1 MTLSHVDA
9 AGRAR
14 MVDVGNKPVTAR
26 VAVAEGTVRMSA
38 EAFAQV
44 RDAAAR
50 KGDVLGTAELA
61 GVMAAKRTSE
71 LVPLCHPVPLD
82 TVEVVAAP
90 LAEESAI
97 RITATVRATARTGV
111 EMEALVAVS
120 VACCTV
126 YDMIKAV
133 DRGASIVAV
142 RVRQKSG
149 GTHGD
154 WTAPDAK
161 DSTVEVE

>member
-1 MTLSHVDA
+1 MALSHVDA

-14 MVDVGNKPVTAR
+14 MVDVGDKAVTSR
-26 VAVAEGTVRMSA
+26 VAVAEGQVRCSP

-44 RDAAAR
+44 RDAATR

-82 TVEVVAAP
+82 RVEVVAEP
-90 LAEESAI
+90 VEEWPGI
-97 RITATVRATARTGV
+97 RITATVRAEARTGV

-120 VACCTV
+120 IACCTV

-133 DRGASIVAV
+133 DRAASITAV
-142 RVRQKSG
+142 RVVRKSG
-149 GTHGD
+149 GSRGE
-154 WTAPDAK
+154 WTAPEGQDPTEEMA
-161 DSTVEVE
+161 